1 MKAYAVF
8 ENATN
13 NSFKNTTED
22 EFENK
27 WHLHHS
33 IPTLVW
39 HDSSG
44 GIVTWRK
51 ETNRLSH
58 FILFATKEG
67 AEEHMFER
75 QDEAPGDYIIKEVE
89 ITIKD

>member
-8 ENATN
+8 ENIN
-13 NSFKNTTED
+13 NTISNGVTENQ
-22 EFENK
+22 F
-27 WHLHHS
+27 HLHLS
-33 IPTLVW
+33 IPTLAW

-51 ETNRLSH
+51 ETKRLSH
-58 FILFATKEG
+58 FVLFATKEG

-75 QDEAPGDYIIKEVE
+75 QDEAPGDYIIKEID
-89 ITIKD
+89 ITIND